1 MSDNNTRAPLPC
13 PEMGKIREDI
23 DSLDKDI
30 LELLKKRLNL
40 IEQAALVKLERNQVR
55 DQARIDEVIALIRR
69 EAQEVNYPED
79 MAEVIWKNIIE
90 LSIDYEYDAYD
101 KKD

>member
-13 PEMGKIREDI
+13 PAMGKIREDI

-30 LELLKKRLNL
+30 LQLLKKRLNL
-40 IEQAALVKLERNQVR
+40 IERAALVKLERNQVR
-55 DQARIDEVIALIRR
+55 DKARIDEVIALIRR
-69 EAQEVNYPED
+69 EAQKANYPED

>member
-13 PEMGKIREDI
+13 PAMGKIREDI

-30 LELLKKRLNL
+30 LQLLKKRLNL
-40 IEQAALVKLERNQVR
+40 IEQAALVKPERNQVR
-55 DQARIDEVIALIRR
+55 DKARIDEVIALIRQ
-69 EAQEVNYPED
+69 EAQKANYPED
-79 MAEVIWKNIIE
+79 MAEVIWKYIIE

>member
-1 MSDNNTRAPLPC
+1 MSDNNSRAPLPC

-30 LELLKKRLNL
+30 LQLLKKRLNL
-40 IEQAALVKLERNQVR
+40 IEQAALVKPERHQVR
-55 DQARIDEVIALIRR
+55 DKARIDEVIALIRR
-69 EAQEVNYPED
+69 EAQKANYPED

>member
-1 MSDNNTRAPLPC
+1 MSDNNSRAPLPC

-30 LELLKKRLNL
+30 LQLLKKRLNL

-55 DQARIDEVIALIRR
+55 DKARIDEVIALIRR
-69 EAQEVNYPED
+69 EAQKANYPED

>member
-1 MSDNNTRAPLPC
+1 MSDNNSRAPLPC

-30 LELLKKRLNL
+30 LQLLKKRLNL
-40 IEQAALVKLERNQVR
+40 IEQAALVKPKRNQVR
-55 DQARIDEVIALIRR
+55 DKARIDEVIALIRR
-69 EAQEVNYPED
+69 EAQKANYPED

>member
-1 MSDNNTRAPLPC
+1 MSDNNSRAPLPC

-23 DSLDKDI
+23 DSLDKEI
-30 LELLKKRLNL
+30 LQLLKKRLNL
-40 IEQAALVKLERNQVR
+40 IEQAALVKPERNQVR
-55 DQARIDEVIALIRR
+55 DKARIDEVIALIRR
-69 EAQEVNYPED
+69 EAQKANYPED

-90 LSIDYEYDAYD
+90 LSIDYEYNAYD

>member
-1 MSDNNTRAPLPC
+1 MSDNNSRAPLPC

-30 LELLKKRLNL
+30 LQLLKKRLNL
-40 IEQAALVKLERNQVR
+40 IEQAALVKPERNQVR

-69 EAQEVNYPED
+69 EAHEVNYPED

>member
-1 MSDNNTRAPLPC
+1 MKP
-13 PEMGKIREDI
+13 
-23 DSLDKDI
+23 
-30 LELLKKRLNL
+30 
-40 IEQAALVKLERNQVR
+40 ERNQVR
-55 DQARIDEVIALIRR
+55 DKARIDEVIALIRR
-69 EAQEVNYPED
+69 EAQKANYPED

>member
-1 MSDNNTRAPLPC
+1 MSDNNSRAPLPC

-30 LELLKKRLNL
+30 LQLLKKRLNL
-40 IEQAALVKLERNQVR
+40 IERAALVKLERNQVR
-55 DQARIDEVIALIRR
+55 DKARIDEVIALIRR
-69 EAQEVNYPED
+69 EAQKANYPED